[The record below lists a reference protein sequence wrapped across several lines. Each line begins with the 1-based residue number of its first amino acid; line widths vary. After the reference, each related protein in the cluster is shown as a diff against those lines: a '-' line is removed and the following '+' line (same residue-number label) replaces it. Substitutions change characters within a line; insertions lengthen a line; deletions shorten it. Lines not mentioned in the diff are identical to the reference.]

1 MKNSNFVT
9 ECSSDDIVD
18 EDISSSLL
26 IACLHLKYIIHMYI
40 SLWELDI
47 VVVRFDSYI

>member
-1 MKNSNFVT
+1 MKNSNLVT

-26 IACLHLKYIIHMYI
+26 IACLHLKYIILTYV
-40 SLWELDI
+40 WELDI